1 MGGLSAGLLT
11 IAAGI
16 AVRQADRWWFGPAR
30 GRHTPD
36 SLRLVMRL
44 QRERLNDV
52 TPVLLLLGHW
62 IEFTGWCAVAVY
74 GGPWGCAV
82 AALAGAVKFRH
93 LQEVSHFAVH
103 GVLARGG
110 RLNTLLAEAAVHI
123 PLGFVPVSVRR
134 RRHVREHHPNATVT
148 GADPNL
154 AELHSAGLRPGATAV
169 RYALALIHPLTP
181 AGVHGTVRSVTGL
194 RREGGTGRLR
204 AAGPVAV
211 SAALALAFGW
221 EATAFAFLL
230 PRLLLYPQLA
240 WMSLLVEHRWFDPEA
255 VPGPPVAVE
264 AGRCLRLYPRNAF
277 LTLLARGTWLPY
289 GDLYHFAHSA
299 HPAVRWNYLPTLERT
314 LCGPAYRP
322 HALLLGES
330 AVLRRHRWAL
340 APASGATI
348 GPSRQGTASEE
359 TGFDA
364 CGDPGAARGRFRGRS
379 VVLCDRARGQRLTP
393 LARRKAAG
401 LTAEP

>member
-1 MGGLSAGLLT
+1 MGALSIGLVAVMS
-11 IAAGI
+11 GI
-16 AVRQADRWWFGPAR
+16 ALRQADRWWFSPAR

-36 SLRLVMRL
+36 SLRSVMRL

-62 IEFTGWCAVAVY
+62 LEFGGWCAVAVS
-74 GGPWGCAV
+74 GGPGGCAV

-103 GVLARGG
+103 GVLVRGG
-110 RLNTLLAEAAVHI
+110 RLNTLLAEVAVHV

-154 AELHSAGLRPGATAV
+154 AELHAAGLRPGATAV
-169 RYALALIHPLTP
+169 RYARALIHPCTP
-181 AGVHGTVRSVTGL
+181 AGVHGTVRSVAGL
-194 RREGGTGRLR
+194 RREGATGRLR

-211 SAALALAFGW
+211 TAALVLAFGW
-221 EATAFAFLL
+221 EAAVFAFVL

-277 LTLLARGTWLPY
+277 LALLARGTWLPY

-299 HPAVRWNYLPTLERT
+299 HPAVRWNYLPALECTLR
-314 LCGPAYRP
+314 GPAYRP

-330 AVLRRHRWAL
+330 AVLRRHRRAL
-340 APASGATI
+340 TPAAGAAV
-348 GPSRQGTASEE
+348 GPSRQNSASEDTVRGGAR
-359 TGFDA
+359 TGW
-364 CGDPGAARGRFRGRS
+364 
-379 VVLCDRARGQRLTP
+379 
-393 LARRKAAG
+393 
-401 LTAEP
+401 